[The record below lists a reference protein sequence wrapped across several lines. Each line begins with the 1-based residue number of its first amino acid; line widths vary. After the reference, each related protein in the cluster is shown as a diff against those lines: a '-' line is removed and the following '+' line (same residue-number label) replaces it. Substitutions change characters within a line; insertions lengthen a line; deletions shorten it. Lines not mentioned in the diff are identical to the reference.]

1 MVFLELFYPEAVL
14 SSSIFYGGIKMN
26 HILHQCSRF
35 VLILL
40 VMGLFSCN
48 GENKQPGATTST
60 KNQTKTETRSETKPP
75 PGNSPGSIAVNEHQ
89 AVAKAR
95 PECRLSIG
103 WASWEPY
110 QYKGRDGRATGMDI
124 DIINAAINHTRCKVT
139 YVEGDW
145 ADLLDRLKQGTL
157 DAVASATLT
166 EKRRSYA
173 YFSEPYRAE
182 TFTIYVKNKDRERY
196 SGMSIKS
203 MLEAGMRLGAVM
215 DYFYGATLND
225 FQDSEKYHRQFIYND
240 FSEANFALLFD
251 NKVDGVLEDP
261 FVGADLIRRRG
272 WNEKLSKLPLV
283 IHSGDVHLM
292 FSKKSVSEKTVEL
305 INNALAKIKADG
317 TFNRLIEHYGG

>member
-1 MVFLELFYPEAVL
+1 MNFIQQFLRINLMLLFAV
-14 SSSIFYGGIKMN
+14 S
-26 HILHQCSRF
+26 
-35 VLILL
+35 LI
-40 VMGLFSCN
+40 SCN
-48 GENKQPGATTST
+48 GENKPATDSTSQSAKPAAVT
-60 KNQTKTETRSETKPP
+60 EKTLSNQSTEQLTARDKNKIQQSKPEK
-75 PGNSPGSIAVNEHQ
+75 S
-89 AVAKAR
+89 K
-95 PECRLSIG
+95 PEKCTLSIG
-103 WASWEPY
+103 WAAWEPY
-110 QYKGRDGRATGMDI
+110 QYKGRDGAVTGMDI
-124 DIINAAINHTRCKVT
+124 DIINAAIKHTDCKVT

-145 ADLLDRLKQGTL
+145 ADLLDRLKKGTL

-182 TFTIYVKNKDRERY
+182 TFAIYVKNKDRERY

-225 FQDSEKYHRQFIYND
+225 LQDSEKYARQFIYND
-240 FSEANFALLFD
+240 FSESNFALLFD

-261 FVGADLIRRRG
+261 YVGADLIRRRG

-292 FSKKSVSEKTVEL
+292 FSKKSVSDKTVEL
-305 INNALAKIKADG
+305 MNNALAKIKANG